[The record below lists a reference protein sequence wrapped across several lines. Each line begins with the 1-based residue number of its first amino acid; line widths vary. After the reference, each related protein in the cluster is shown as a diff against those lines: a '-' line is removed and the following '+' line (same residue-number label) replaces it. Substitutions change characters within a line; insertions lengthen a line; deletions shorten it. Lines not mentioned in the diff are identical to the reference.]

1 MKKTAPYRVKSH
13 EWAYEVE
20 WRVVATLSGCNK
32 QVPLTTDVIHLY
44 RFNAKSLRRVVL
56 GQRMS
61 HEDRDRVLGAIKS
74 NPDLGHVLI
83 DRAEIDINV
92 FRLNYVRGVYPRRAS
107 P

>member
-1 MKKTAPYRVKSH
+1 
-13 EWAYEVE
+13 
-20 WRVVATLSGCNK
+20 
-32 QVPLTTDVIHLY
+32 VIHLY

-74 NPDLGHVLI
+74 NPELGHVLI
-83 DRAEIDINV
+83 DRTEIDINV